1 MSETKKVNHSMYGK
15 KVKIIHFMVPKF
27 IVKGQKALISKAK
40 KKTKSYTK
48 NNHKISETKKSK
60 TFSEDAKLKISIVR
74 NRYHYLCL

>member
-40 KKTKSYTK
+40 KKQNHIPKTITKLVK
-48 NNHKISETKKSK
+48 PKKV
-60 TFSEDAKLKISIVR
+60 KLLVKMP
-74 NRYHYLCL
+74 N